1 MVMQTAFS
9 QSFLKSLIEF
19 SLANSNGS
27 VKRYHITRLYMYTK
41 MKHILAKYDSATKT
55 GLAISHSANL
65 ASLVGLKSI
74 KMTQCNYPK
83 CSFLNMP
90 FKDNAFDFCFS
101 DQVLEHVEG
110 NPYKAFEES
119 IRVVKSGGFI
129 IHTTC
134 FVNQFHADPGDF
146 WRFTPDALKLMSE
159 TYGATVIDCQGW
171 GNKEVWAYIDMGY
184 RAAKIPED
192 PQNPIYQLAMKNDPL
207 CPIVTWVVARV
218 K

>member
-1 MVMQTAFS
+1 M
-9 QSFLKSLIEF
+9 
-19 SLANSNGS
+19 
-27 VKRYHITRLYMYTK
+27 
-41 MKHILAKYDSATKT
+41 
-55 GLAISHSANL
+55 AISHSANL

-74 KMTQCNYPK
+74 KITKGNYPE

-90 FKDNAFDFCFS
+90 FQDNYFDFCFS

-159 TYGATVIDCQGW
+159 TCGATVIDCQVGEIRRSGLILIW
-171 GNKEVWAYIDMGY
+171 VIELPKFQ
-184 RAAKIPED
+184 KIPRT
-192 PQNPIYQLAMKNDPL
+192 QFIN
-207 CPIVTWVVARV
+207 
-218 K
+218 